1 MLDIEVLT
9 LSPASQTRVM
19 LVSSAIVGYGRWTK
33 KASTDARLAAPIAFQ
48 TPSLNRLVYRM
59 VSIPS
64 KGHFLT
70 IFRAATAVNLIVV

>member
-9 LSPASQTRVM
+9 LSPAFQTRLT

-33 KASTDARLAAPIAFQ
+33 KASTDACLAPIAFQ

-70 IFRAATAVNLIVV
+70 IFRAVTAVNLMVV